1 MKPAGGSIPA
11 REQLA
16 LALLSGILLAAPFLR
31 PALSWLHFVALV
43 PWALLLA
50 RPAVRRAWLYFLPGA
65 YAFWI
70 MVWGPFS
77 LFSKALPFA
86 LALLFVP
93 FSLVFAVILRAIYQ
107 RFRWPLALLLPV
119 TWVAAEWLRIR
130 LSIGAI
136 GAYPLGSGQFA
147 QSALIQ
153 IADMS
158 GVAGVSFVVAAVNGA
173 IADLIVQ
180 RGRWSWRTLGGAAV
194 VPVLLLA
201 VLAYG
206 LFREAHPVPVIA
218 GPRVAVVQP
227 NAIHYKDPSRA
238 KATFEEQLQ
247 FTRAEVAPGS
257 ADLIAWPENA
267 ISDVLTDDPA
277 YLAELAGLVREK
289 RARMIVGAHSW
300 ASRLPP
306 RQHTSAFYLAA
317 DGTLLGRYDKLYL
330 IPWSEYVPF
339 ERWLPRLSAALA
351 QALLGYVGRGLPGDD
366 LGLFSIDDGGPASPR
381 TVRFAVPICFEASS
395 ADFARRAAGHGADF
409 LLNITSEG
417 VFGAPVY
424 THMWALATLRAV
436 ENRVAIVRVG
446 NNGISGFIEPSGRT
460 QSVLRGK
467 RTGRPFLEEG
477 TLVDRVPVAER
488 GGGTFYTH
496 HGDWLAYLCV
506 AGSLVLSGASF
517 WARKRPSESSA
528 AGRSSAP

>member
-1 MKPAGGSIPA
+1 MKSAGGSIPA
-11 REQLA
+11 RENLA

-50 RPAVRRAWLYFLPGA
+50 RPGVRHAWLYFLPGG

-93 FSLVFAVILRAIYQ
+93 FSLLFAVVLRAMY
-107 RFRWPLALLLPV
+107 RGGRWPLALLLPV
-119 TWVAAEWLRIR
+119 AWVTAEWLRIR

-136 GAYPLGSGQFA
+136 GAYPLGSAQFA
-147 QSALIQ
+147 QTPLIQ
-153 IADMS
+153 IADLT

-173 IADLIVQ
+173 IADVIVQ
-180 RGRWSWRTLGGAAV
+180 RGRWGWQTLSGAAA

-206 LFREAHPVPVIA
+206 LFREAHPGPVVA

-227 NAIHYKDPSRA
+227 NATHYKDPARA

-247 FTRAEVAPGS
+247 FTRAAVTPGS

-277 YLAELAGLVREK
+277 YLTELAALVRK
-289 RARMIVGAHSW
+289 QRARMIVGAHSW
-300 ASRLPP
+300 ASRAPP

-339 ERWLPRLSAALA
+339 ERALPRLSAALA
-351 QALLGYVGRGLPGDD
+351 QALLGYVGRGLPGAD
-366 LGLFSIDDGGPASPR
+366 LVLFSIDNGDSRP
-381 TVRFAVPICFEASS
+381 VRFAVPICFEASS
-395 ADFARRAAGHGADF
+395 ADFARRAAAHGADF

-460 QSVLRGK
+460 ESVLRGR

-477 TLVDRVPVAER
+477 TLVDRVPIAAR
-488 GGGTFYTH
+488 GGGTFYTR

-506 AGSLVLSGASF
+506 VGALVLSGAPLR
-517 WARKRPSESSA
+517 AKKRPNESSA
-528 AGRSSAP
+528 AGTSSTP